1 MLFIALK
8 IVVIGKKSDGGN
20 MKEITDEFMK
30 EMLKKTK
37 NYTVVILKAT
47 EKKNEPGSEKI
58 IWEHGRRNFELR
70 EEGILSIVCPI
81 RDDSDLDGVGIFSRS
96 HDEVENIMKEDP
108 GVKAGI
114 FTYEIHASM
123 SFPGDKLP

>member
-1 MLFIALK
+1 
-8 IVVIGKKSDGGN
+8 

-30 EMLKKTK
+30 QMISKTN

-47 EKKNEPGSEKI
+47 EKIRESGTDKI
-58 IWEHGRRNFELR
+58 IWEHGRRNFQLR

-81 RDDSDLDGVGIFSRS
+81 NDGSGITGVGIFNQNL
-96 HDEVENIMKEDP
+96 DEVKEIMGGDP
-108 GVKAGI
+108 EVKAGI
-114 FTYEIHASM
+114 FTYEIHSTR

>member
-1 MLFIALK
+1 
-8 IVVIGKKSDGGN
+8 

-30 EMLKKTK
+30 QMISKIN

-47 EKKNEPGSEKI
+47 EKIRESGTDKI
-58 IWEHGRRNFELR
+58 IWEHGRRNFQLR

-81 RDDSDLDGVGIFSRS
+81 KDGSGITGVGIFNRNP
-96 HDEVENIMKEDP
+96 DEVKEIMDGDP
-108 GVKAGI
+108 GVRAGI
-114 FTYEIHASM
+114 FTYEVHSTR